1 MIIGYTTGVF
11 DLFHI
16 GHVNLLMNAKSMCDR
31 LIVGVSVDKLAEKK
45 PRNTVIPFE
54 ERIQVVRACK
64 YVDVAI
70 PQIAQNKFEVWQKL
84 KYNILFVGDDWYKTE
99 SWQDIEK
106 ELAKNEVKII
116 YFPYTHG
123 TSSTIINNTIDQLRI
138 NFSEKK

>member
-1 MIIGYTTGVF
+1 MLVQKAPSKIAFVRLALVKRT
-11 DLFHI
+11 DS
-16 GHVNLLMNAKSMCDR
+16 KSAYLR
-31 LIVGVSVDKLAEKK
+31 SAPVKLVLDKLAEKK

-99 SWQDIEK
+99 SWQEIEK
-106 ELAKNEVKII
+106 KLAKNEVKII

-138 NFSEKK
+138 DFSKKK